1 MFKTKYILILS
12 IITSITNGLNDFSRS
27 GYISMPESDLNV
39 EGYGGILAGSDID
52 GDGEPDIFIVN
63 SMWDG
68 PGDAIPRIYKL
79 EPNGSGGWAVV
90 WEATA
95 PIDLQNTWPALA
107 ITDLDG
113 DGKQEITWGPANFP
127 TGNMPNPP
135 RILVY
140 EESGNGNDVMGVI
153 TPDTHSSGEAL
164 HYLPNASTTIVDE
177 SLNIRPTRFWM
188 SDIDGDGTNELC
200 YNDRKGD
207 SNGEGVGHY
216 FGIISVTNISNT
228 GQDNGNWD
236 LEASML
242 TTGINSD
249 TDIYP
254 LENKYDSFV
263 LGNNLYLPEQSSITK
278 ITATGANT
286 YEHAAQLPPLAGGMT
301 FNAAQVVDLNGDG
314 IEECIIA
321 EYDFGSEDISSV
333 VLLQEDGNTLVHT
346 VLATMDTDTY
356 ADGWT
361 RFMGSA
367 MGDVDGDGNHDFI
380 FGSRYSLQN
389 ACIFR
394 LAYKGGNI
402 TDPANYELTV
412 VDSVYAEG
420 GNAWDVVAV
429 GNIDDDP
436 EDEILYGHQGI
447 AGTASNNGTKDI
459 VILDY
464 MYTVRHVPA
473 DYATIQEGIDA
484 ASDGDVVLV
493 AAGTYVENINFNGK
507 NIVVTSLEGANSTI
521 IDGNQAGSV
530 VTFNNG
536 ENSTAELSRLTIQ
549 NGYGSGMEGYAN
561 RGGGIFCIN
570 ANPTLKNLIIK
581 GNHAEMSGAGI
592 WFGYSDAQLVDII
605 VSDNTVTGEEIVAGG
620 GISIN
625 YNSNPTLNNVL
636 VADNEA
642 PYGAGIEL
650 WSYSKPL
657 LKNVTVVNNT
667 GSYGGGLLLSGGS
680 HPTLINTILRE
691 NSPQEIEMGLTEN
704 QPDTV
709 SISYSNLKG
718 GQDSIVTN
726 NNSIVNWGMENI
738 DSNPIFCD
746 PENGDYT
753 LAENSSCL
761 GTGEDDNNIGAF
773 GIGCGPI
780 DINIYVATTGSDNN
794 DGSLDSPFA
803 TIQAGIN
810 AAINGDTVSV
820 AAGTYHE
827 NIEINNKNINL
838 VGENWATTFIVPL
851 SLSPIIILKE
861 SDAYV
866 SGFTLRDNDGLAI
879 AVNQYSEN
887 YCNPIFDNIMVTGCG
902 GNAEPIYFAYS
913 NPIFKNSSII
923 NNPSTGISCFHS
935 NAIIEN
941 VTIASNNAPSLVSLN
956 SQPTL
961 VNCIL
966 WSNESG
972 ENEIEGSA
980 TVTYSNIKGSWEG
993 EGNIDSDP
1001 LFCNPDSGDFT
1012 LAENSPCI
1020 ESGENEA
1027 DMGAFGVGCGPID
1040 IELVVN
1046 FSFDLSCYHGIFEE
1060 LSGGYT
1066 PYIKGNWN
1074 NWDNSIPMSDEDG
1087 DHIWTASAN
1096 LSDGEY
1102 IFYVYAE
1109 GPTHYFTLLAPVGSE
1124 CDYYNDDPI
1133 GNWGFEIND
1142 STGDELNLPTYSP
1155 NSCSECS
1162 TNEYF
1167 YLTHD
1172 GHERFY
1178 IVHLPDGYEE
1188 LNEDVPLIL
1197 NLHAY
1202 SKYALYQQLMTGLDY
1217 WADMQNVITVYP
1229 QAIPGPGGVRAW
1241 NCGINGNPDFPTT
1254 NVDDVGFI
1262 STLIDTLI
1270 ENYSIDPD
1278 RIYSCGMSNGGF
1290 MSYKL
1295 ACELNDKITAIGSVT
1310 GTFAESDAEECSI
1323 ERFMPVIDF
1332 HGTND
1337 NVVSYF
1343 GDEGWMSVDETV
1355 AFWTD
1360 HNDTDTEETYEY
1372 PDIVIEDNST
1382 VNRFTYTNSS
1392 NNVQVVQFQI
1402 MDGGHEWPGAGYN
1415 YGWNNYDVNAGAE
1428 LVDFFLQYRLSDLL
1442 YVNKNDLH
1450 PTRFSLHQNY
1460 PNPFNPVTTLR
1471 YDLPEDAMV
1480 NITIF
1485 DMMGRVIKTIVNSQ
1499 QNAGFK
1505 SVRWNATNDYGKP
1518 VSAGIYLYMIQA
1530 GEYRQTRKM
1539 VLLK

>member
-12 IITSITNGLNDFSRS
+12 IITSTTNGLNNFSRS
-27 GYISMPESDLNV
+27 DFISIPESDLNQ

-52 GDGEPDIFIVN
+52 GDDEPDIFIVN

-68 PGDAIPRIYKL
+68 PSDYIPRIYKL
-79 EPNGSGGWAVV
+79 EPDGSGGWAVV

-113 DGKQEITWGPANFP
+113 DGKQEITWGPANWP
-127 TGNMPNPP
+127 TTNMPNPP

-140 EESGNGNDVMGVI
+140 EEAGDGSDVMGVA
-153 TPDTHSSGEAL
+153 TEDTHSSGEPL
-164 HYLPNASTTIVDE
+164 HYLPNASTSIVDE
-177 SLNIRPTRFWM
+177 PLNLRPTRFWM
-188 SDIDGDGTNELC
+188 SDIDNDGINELC

-216 FGIISVTNISNT
+216 FGIISVNDISDT
-228 GQDNGNWD
+228 GEENGNWV

-249 TDIYP
+249 IDIYP

-278 ITATGANT
+278 ITATGADT

-321 EYDFGSEDISSV
+321 EYDYGSEDISSV

-346 VLATMDTDTY
+346 VLATMDTDSY

-412 VDSVYAEG
+412 VDSVYAAG

-447 AGTASNNGTKDI
+447 AGTFPNSGTQDI
-459 VILDY
+459 VVLDF
-464 MYTVRHVPA
+464 MYTVHHVPA
-473 DYATIQEGIDA
+473 DFATIQEGIDA
-484 ASDGDVVLV
+484 ASDGDIVLLS
-493 AAGTYVENINFNGK
+493 AGTYVENINFNGK

-549 NGYGSGMEGYAN
+549 NGYGSGMEGYDN

-570 ANPTLKNLIIK
+570 ASPTLKNLIIK
-581 GNHAEMSGAGI
+581 DNQAETSGAGI
-592 WFGYSDAQLVDII
+592 WFGYSDAQLVEII
-605 VSDNTVTGEEIVAGG
+605 ISDNTVTGEEIVAGG

-625 YNSNPTLNNVL
+625 YNSNPTLNNIL

-680 HPTLINTILRE
+680 HPTLINTILRG

-709 SISYSNLKG
+709 SISYSNIKG
-718 GQDSIVTN
+718 GQDSIVTI

-753 LAENSSCL
+753 LAANSSCL
-761 GTGEDDNNIGAF
+761 GTGEDGNNIGAF

-887 YCNPIFDNIMVTGCG
+887 YCNPIFDNIMVTSCG

-941 VTIASNNAPSLVSLN
+941 VTIASNYAPSLVSLN

-1027 DMGAFGVGCGPID
+1027 DMGAFGVGCEAIAIECYEGEVELWGECYSIEETDSLDLSDSGLTGEIPPEIGNLTNLTFLELSQNQLTGTIPTEIGNLINLNWLVLWENQLTGNIPESIWDLVLLENLDLDYNQLTGSIPPEIGNLTNLHHLFLDNNQFTGQIPLEIGNLVNLELLALSDNQLTGEIPSEIGNLIINRWLYLNNNELTGEIPPEIWNLTDLRGLYLFNNQFTGSIPPEIGNLTNLERLGMNSNQFTGPIPSE
-1040 IELVVN
+1040 I
-1046 FSFDLSCYHGIFEE
+1046 
-1060 LSGGYT
+1060 
-1066 PYIKGNWN
+1066 GNLTSLN
-1074 NWDNSIPMSDEDG
+1074 RLKLHTNQLTGPIPE
-1087 DHIWTASAN
+1087 TLCN
-1096 LSDGEY
+1096 LSNLTWSLEDSSFSVSTLYDNYLCPQYPSCIED
-1102 IFYVYAE
+1102 YV
-1109 GPTHYFTLLAPVGSE
+1109 
-1124 CDYYNDDPI
+1124 
-1133 GNWGFEIND
+1133 
-1142 STGDELNLPTYSP
+1142 GD
-1155 NSCSECS
+1155 
-1162 TNEYF
+1162 
-1167 YLTHD
+1167 
-1172 GHERFY
+1172 
-1178 IVHLPDGYEE
+1178 
-1188 LNEDVPLIL
+1188 
-1197 NLHAY
+1197 
-1202 SKYALYQQLMTGLDY
+1202 
-1217 WADMQNVITVYP
+1217 QN
-1229 QAIPGPGGVRAW
+1229 
-1241 NCGINGNPDFPTT
+1241 TT
-1254 NVDDVGFI
+1254 NCDQV
-1262 STLIDTLI
+1262 
-1270 ENYSIDPD
+1270 SIYDEILP
-1278 RIYSCGMSNGGF
+1278 
-1290 MSYKL
+1290 
-1295 ACELNDKITAIGSVT
+1295 IT
-1310 GTFAESDAEECSI
+1310 
-1323 ERFMPVIDF
+1323 
-1332 HGTND
+1332 
-1337 NVVSYF
+1337 
-1343 GDEGWMSVDETV
+1343 
-1355 AFWTD
+1355 
-1360 HNDTDTEETYEY
+1360 
-1372 PDIVIEDNST
+1372 
-1382 VNRFTYTNSS
+1382 
-1392 NNVQVVQFQI
+1392 
-1402 MDGGHEWPGAGYN
+1402 YN
-1415 YGWNNYDVNAGAE
+1415 LYNA
-1428 LVDFFLQYRLSDLL
+1428 
-1442 YVNKNDLH
+1442 
-1450 PTRFSLHQNY
+1450 Y

-1539 VLLK
+1539 VLVK